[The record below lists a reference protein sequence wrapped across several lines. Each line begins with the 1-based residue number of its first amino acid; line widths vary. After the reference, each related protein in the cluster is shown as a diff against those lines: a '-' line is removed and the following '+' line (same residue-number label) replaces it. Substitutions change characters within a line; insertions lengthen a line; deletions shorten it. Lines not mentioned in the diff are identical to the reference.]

1 MTFED
6 QDQMPH
12 LNKTQI
18 SQMQLIQSPLFP
30 LAPDLLNWA
39 GIIAI
44 VLLAGY
50 AIKVLGPNHVHGLCQ
65 ITQVKDSL
73 VALAM
78 GEARSSLA
86 SCLLQESAVSRLNV
100 SGRPSHPPLCG
111 PRT

>member
-1 MTFED
+1 MTFGD

-30 LAPDLLNWA
+30 LAADLLNWA

-50 AIKVLGPNHVHGLCQ
+50 AIKVLGPNHVHCLCQ

-78 GEARSSLA
+78 GEFGLLFAPGVSCLKIKCFRQALSSSLVWA
-86 SCLLQESAVSRLNV
+86 EDLTCA
-100 SGRPSHPPLCG
+100 
-111 PRT
+111 